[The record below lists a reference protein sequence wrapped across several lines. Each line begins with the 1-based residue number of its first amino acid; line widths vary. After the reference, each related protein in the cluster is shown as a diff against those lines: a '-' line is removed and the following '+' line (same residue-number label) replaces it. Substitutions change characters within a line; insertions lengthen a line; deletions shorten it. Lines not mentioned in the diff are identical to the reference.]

1 MFVREAEFG
10 INISQ
15 LKFSIA
21 ETKGVRRSKLAKSL
35 LDALVP
41 KEVQIKSTV
50 FKTADGKLALGQK
63 LVAAIKYKFISV
75 VIFKDSLQNR
85 KI

>member
-1 MFVREAEFG
+1 M
-10 INISQ
+10 
-15 LKFSIA
+15 
-21 ETKGVRRSKLAKSL
+21 AKSL

-50 FKTADGKLALGQK
+50 CETADGKLALGQK